1 MKCQGLAVWFCVA
14 VAGCQGGLVGP
25 DPKPA
30 ARCAARLGDAR
41 IDPETRA
48 HLAQLTAA
56 DAEPAAWVSAG
67 RDFVRIARNHA
78 EPGYYVQA
86 EACAREA
93 LARSPSES
101 AALQLMGLV
110 MLNEHRFREAQV
122 LASDMLA
129 RHPED
134 ALSWGT
140 LSDAE
145 LELGHIDAAIAAAQQ
160 MMDEKPNLPS
170 YGRAAHL
177 RWLQG
182 DREAAKRIYEKA
194 VAAGRE
200 QKDREPRAWMIV
212 QAAWLFWHEGDY
224 AGAAAGFELALHTL
238 PDYPPALEGRGR
250 VALALAD
257 YAGAIGWLSRALSA
271 HPLIETAWW
280 LGDAYQLAGNAP
292 AARRLYERVTRDGA
306 RLDPRTLAQFYAT
319 KAREPREALRL
330 ARAAYAE
337 RQDIY
342 SSDVLAFAL
351 YRNAALAEA
360 LPLARRA
367 IALGTPDARLLFHAG
382 LIEAAGG
389 DKAQGRA
396 LMQRALALNPRF
408 DPLLTGDL
416 HGAFTASL

>member
-1 MKCQGLAVWFCVA
+1 MKCQVLFGWLCFA
-14 VAGCQGGLVGP
+14 VAGCQVGAE
-25 DPKPA
+25 PKPA
-30 ARCAARLGDAR
+30 PSCAAQPSDAR
-41 IDPETRA
+41 VDADTRA
-48 HLAQLTAA
+48 HLAQLRAA
-56 DAEPAAWVSAG
+56 DAEPVAWVSAG
-67 RDFVRIARNHA
+67 RDFVRIARNYA
-78 EPGYYVQA
+78 EPRYYAQA

-93 LARSPSES
+93 LAHSPSDS

-110 MLNEHRFREAQV
+110 MLNEHRFREAQA

-134 ALSWGT
+134 PFSWGT

-145 LELGHIDAAIAAAQQ
+145 LELGHVDAAIAAAQQ
-160 MMDEKPNLPS
+160 MMDRKPNLPA

-182 DREAAKRIYEKA
+182 DREAAKRVYEKA
-194 VAAGRE
+194 IAAGRE
-200 QKDREPRAWMIV
+200 QKDREPSAWMIV

-224 AGAAAGFELALHTL
+224 AGAAAGFDLALHAL
-238 PDYPPALEGRGR
+238 PEYPPALEGRGR
-250 VALALAD
+250 AALALAD

-271 HPLIETAWW
+271 HPSIETAWW

-292 AARRLYERVTRDGA
+292 AALPLYERVSRDGA
-306 RLDPRTLAQFYAT
+306 RLDPRTLALFYAT
-319 KAREPREALRL
+319 KSREPREALRL

-351 YRNAALAEA
+351 YRNGELAEA
-360 LPLARRA
+360 LPLARQA

-389 DKAQGRA
+389 DKHQGRA
-396 LMQRALALNPRF
+396 LMQRALALNPSF
-408 DPLLTGDL
+408 DRLLTGDL
-416 HGAFTASL
+416 HGTFTARL